1 ERGAELSEES
11 GHLVT
16 FVFHCFGDMR
26 MRFQRGRGR
35 EFEGEAVRVQLIQH
49 LHDPE
54 KRELLLPLPGGVHGD
69 LYFRREN
76 TR

>member
-1 ERGAELSEES
+1 METQNSTIGKKGALNCQKRVATF
-11 GHLVT
+11 VT

-49 LHDPE
+49 LHDP
-54 KRELLLPLPGGVHGD
+54 
-69 LYFRREN
+69 
-76 TR
+76 